1 MFHRFVDIRENIL
14 KQFWLNYNLE
24 ESEFKDKIKKYKK
37 DYPNDSNII
46 GMETSIRKEI
56 KRFN

>member
-1 MFHRFVDIRENIL
+1 VDIRENIL